1 MDELE
6 YNSQIEKL
14 ASLMVDDKLS
24 PDEQDPNK
32 LKKYHDYAKI
42 HYLVRKEEGTHQIF
56 SSETYDEE
64 ALNYADEERALLKEV
79 KGKSEREKI
88 KKIFKSVFREEL
100 IEV

>member
-1 MDELE
+1 MNENYSSTIDESE

-42 HYLVRKEEGTHQIF
+42 NFKISEKPALQLV
-56 SSETYDEE
+56 YE
-64 ALNYADEERALLKEV
+64 ALYLKLKTLDSLDPLQE
-79 KGKSEREKI
+79 GDRFGAGFS
-88 KKIFKSVFREEL
+88 
-100 IEV
+100 